1 MSALRTV
8 AMTLAGVA
16 LAAAAAA
23 AALLAWDAAP
33 AVVAPDV
40 APVVAPVLAPVV
52 ATATTSATAP
62 AAAPRAGVAAA
73 VADAALIERG
83 RVLALAGNC
92 AACHTARGGPAYAGG
107 RALATP
113 FGTVHAGNLTP
124 DAATGLGRWTS
135 QHFWRALQH
144 GRGFDGRRLV
154 PAFPYTETTLMPR
167 ADSDA
172 VFAWLQTLPAVSQA
186 NRPHELRWPYGTP
199 LAMAAWRLLF
209 FKPGPWEDDARQSA
223 EWNRGAYLVNGP
235 GHCVA
240 CHGGRNALGGT
251 ADAGFDGGL
260 VPARNWYAPAFTRAS
275 QASVADW
282 PLDEIVALLRDGRS
296 ARGHASGPMAEVV
309 SRSTQHLPAADLR
322 AMAVYL
328 KSLPVQPEP
337 RPASLAPPA
346 PERLA
351 SGEKLYAEHCADC
364 HGPQGEGG
372 VLVDSPR
379 AGQPVVPALAG
390 NRLVTMEPPANL
402 VRAIALGGFG
412 AATAAHPRPYGMP
425 PFAHVLSDAE
435 IADLATWLRRRES
448 TTATPLS
455 AFDVARWRGG
465 SDD

>member
-1 MSALRTV
+1 MSGLRKLGGAV
-8 AMTLAGVA
+8 VVLALAG
-16 LAAAAAA
+16 LAAAG
-23 AALLAWDAAP
+23 ALLAWDTAP
-33 AVVAPDV
+33 AVPALGAPPAGP
-40 APVVAPVLAPVV
+40 AP
-52 ATATTSATAP
+52 
-62 AAAPRAGVAAA
+62 
-73 VADAALIERG
+73 ADAATLERG

-92 AACHTARGGPAYAGG
+92 AACHTARGGAPYAGG

-113 FGTVHAGNLTP
+113 FGTVYAGNLTP
-124 DAATGLGRWTS
+124 DADTGLGRWTPE
-135 QHFWRALQH
+135 HFWRALHH
-144 GRGFDGRRLV
+144 GRSADGRRLV

-172 VFAWLQTLPAVSQA
+172 LYAWLRTLPPVQQP
-186 NRPHELRWPYGTP
+186 NRAHELRWPYGTP

-209 FKPGPWEDDARQSA
+209 FKPGVWQDHPGQTA

-251 ADAGFDGGL
+251 ADAGFGGGL
-260 VPARNWYAPAFTRAS
+260 IPTRNWYAPAFTLAS

-282 PLDEIVALLRDGRS
+282 RLDDIEALLREGRS
-296 ARGHASGPMAEVV
+296 PRGQAIGPMAEVV

-328 KSLPVQPEP
+328 KSLPVRPEP
-337 RPASLAPPA
+337 APPRFDA
-346 PERLA
+346 PGPERLA
-351 SGEKLYAEHCADC
+351 RGEKLYAEHCADC
-364 HGPQGEGG
+364 HGREGEGG
-372 VLVDSPR
+372 VLMSGPQ

-390 NRLVTMEPPANL
+390 NRLVVMEPPANL

-412 AATAAHPRPYGMP
+412 PVTAAQPRPFGMP

-435 IADLATWLRRRES
+435 LADLATWLRHRAS
-448 TTATPLS
+448 PSATPLS

>member
-1 MSALRTV
+1 MSTARKFLV
-8 AMTLAGVA
+8 SLLVLVLVVGG
-16 LAAAAAA
+16 AA
-23 AALLAWDAAP
+23 AALLMLDGAP
-33 AVVAPDV
+33 
-40 APVVAPVLAPVV
+40 PVVAARASV
-52 ATATTSATAP
+52 ASAP
-62 AAAPRAGVAAA
+62 ADP
-73 VADAALIERG
+73 ALIERG

-92 AACHTARGGPAYAGG
+92 AACHTTRGGQPYAGG
-107 RALATP
+107 RALGTP
-113 FGTVHAGNLTP
+113 FGTVYAGNLTP
-124 DAATGLGRWTS
+124 DANTGLGQWTPD
-135 QHFWRALQH
+135 HFWRALQH

-172 VFAWLQTLPAVSQA
+172 LFAWLQTLPAVQQA
-186 NRPHELRWPYGTP
+186 NREHELRWPYGTP
-199 LAMAAWRLLF
+199 LAMAAWRSLF
-209 FKPGPWEDDARQSA
+209 FKPGPWVDDAKQSA

-251 ADAGFDGGL
+251 ADAGFGGGL
-260 VPARNWYAPAFTRAS
+260 IPTRNWYAPAFTLAS

-282 PLDEIVALLRDGRS
+282 ALDDIVALLRDGRS

-328 KSLPVQPEP
+328 KALPLRPE
-337 RPASLAPPA
+337 RKPARFDAPA

-351 SGEKLYAEHCADC
+351 RGEKLYAEHCADC
-364 HGPQGEGG
+364 HGPQREGG
-372 VLVDSPR
+372 VLAEGPQ

-402 VRAIALGGFG
+402 VRAIALGGFA
-412 AATAAHPRPYGMP
+412 AATAANPRPYGMP
-425 PFAHVLSDAE
+425 PFAHVLNDAD
-435 IADLATWLRRRES
+435 IADLATWLRQRES
-448 TTATPLS
+448 AAATPLS